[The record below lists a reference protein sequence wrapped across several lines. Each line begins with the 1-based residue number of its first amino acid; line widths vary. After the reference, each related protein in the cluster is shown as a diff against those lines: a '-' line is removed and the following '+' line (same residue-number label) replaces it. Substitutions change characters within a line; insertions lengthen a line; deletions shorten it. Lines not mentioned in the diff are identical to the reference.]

1 MRIEEG
7 DVCVTVTVLVIL
19 MVAIIIDS
27 KAIIIDSKA
36 IITDSKAII
45 IDSNFCPSVWCHL
58 AHCPVQT
65 HLLYIVTLIQLCMV
79 QPHGYRCNRY
89 GDNEYLCCILVSL
102 ELLALYTVYN
112 NRMFHSKHT
121 NQQQNPQTAP
131 YSHNYSNTLIQV
143 KHTCTQHA
151 CMHAHSHTH
160 AGMHACAHTHACMYR
175 HRHACTHACT

>member
-1 MRIEEG
+1 MSR
-7 DVCVTVTVLVIL
+7 
-19 MVAIIIDS
+19 
-27 KAIIIDSKA
+27 
-36 IITDSKAII
+36 
-45 IDSNFCPSVWCHL
+45 CHL
-58 AHCPVQT
+58 AHCSVQT

-121 NQQQNPQTAP
+121 KQQQQQQNPQTAP
-131 YSHNYSNTLIQV
+131 FSHNYSNTLIQV
-143 KHTCTQHA
+143 TQTHMHAACMHARTLTHAGTHACAHTQA

-160 AGMHACAHTHACMYR
+160 AGTHAHSHTQACMHTH
-175 HRHACTHACT
+175 THIKYTYIHGSIKDWEQ

>member
-1 MRIEEG
+1 
-7 DVCVTVTVLVIL
+7 
-19 MVAIIIDS
+19 MV
-27 KAIIIDSKA
+27 AIIIDSKA

-143 KHTCTQHA
+143 TQTHMHAA
-151 CMHAHSHTH
+151 CMHARTLTHT
-160 AGMHACAHTHACMYR
+160 CRHACM
-175 HRHACTHACT
+175 CTHTCMHVQTQACMHTRMHIKYTYIHGSIKDWEQ